1 MDPTRQSID
10 QILLVVGIAA
20 YVTAAFALLG
30 YFLFR
35 TPLLRALGL
44 PLAVLG
50 CASQFA
56 ELGARWW
63 MTGVWP
69 LTNLYGSL
77 SLFSAVAV
85 AIFVIFA
92 LRYDLAF
99 VGGPVLALAAIAL
112 GYATTWNE
120 GYMPAV
126 PALQSYWIKIHVPI
140 VISAYASFMVAFCVS
155 VLYVVKAAL
164 ESRYQ
169 RGGLALRGVA
179 AGAGGVGGVG
189 TAGVD
194 LAGSAYAAPG
204 TMTRA
209 TDTPALLQA
218 AAVVKAAMENRYQ
231 QGGTVGVDLAVSA
244 YAAPETITRAS
255 DTPALSQ
262 AAAAGDPF
270 AQWLTG
276 LPSLA
281 RLDVMQYRIIAVGLP
296 LLSLGIITGAMWA
309 KEAWGA
315 YWQWDPKETAALVS
329 WIVYAAYMHLHTR
342 PEWRGTRTAW
352 VSIIGFAT
360 IVFCYLGVNIWISGL
375 HSYKM

>member
-10 QILLVVGIAA
+10 QVLLVVGIAA
-20 YVTAAFALLG
+20 YVTGAFVLLG

-35 TPLLRALGL
+35 KPWLRTIGL
-44 PLAVLG
+44 PLAVIG
-50 CASQFA
+50 AVSQFA

-99 VGGPVLALAAIAL
+99 AGGPVLAIAAIAL

-155 VLYVVKAAL
+155 LIYVIKAAV
-164 ESRYQ
+164 ERRYG
-169 RGGLALRGVA
+169 RGTAVRGLA
-179 AGAGGVGGVG
+179 AGAGAGG
-189 TAGVD
+189 AG
-194 LAGSAYAAPG
+194 LTLSAYAATPG
-204 TMTRA
+204 
-209 TDTPALLQA
+209 
-218 AAVVKAAMENRYQ
+218 
-231 QGGTVGVDLAVSA
+231 
-244 YAAPETITRAS
+244 TITRAS

-270 AQWLTG
+270 AQWMAG

-342 PEWRGTRTAW
+342 PEWRGTRTAL
-352 VSIIGFAT
+352 VSVFGFAT
-360 IVFCYLGVNIWISGL
+360 IIFCYLGVNIWISGL

>member
-1 MDPTRQSID
+1 MDPFRQILD
-10 QILLVVGIAA
+10 QSLLVVGIAA
-20 YVTAAFALLG
+20 YVTGAFVLLAH
-30 YFLFR
+30 FLFR
-35 TPLLRALGL
+35 NPLLRAIGI
-44 PLAVLG
+44 PLAIVG
-50 CASQFA
+50 AVSQFA

-77 SLFSAVAV
+77 SLFSACAV
-85 AIFVIFA
+85 VIFLVFA
-92 LRYDLAF
+92 FKYDLAF
-99 VGGPVLALAAIAL
+99 VGGPVLAMAAIAL

-140 VISAYASFMVAFCVS
+140 VITAYASFMVAFCVS
-155 VLYVVKAAL
+155 VIYLVKASA
-164 ESRYQ
+164 ENRYAR
-169 RGGLALRGVA
+169 RGPGLRATA
-179 AGAGGVGGVG
+179 AGASGANVEVPMN
-189 TAGVD
+189 
-194 LAGSAYAAPG
+194 LYAANADG
-204 TMTRA
+204 IVRN
-209 TDTPALLQA
+209 DTPAL
-218 AAVVKAAMENRYQ
+218 
-231 QGGTVGVDLAVSA
+231 
-244 YAAPETITRAS
+244 AS
-255 DTPALSQ
+255 
-262 AAAAGDPF
+262 AAAAGDAM
-270 AQWLTG
+270 AQWLAG

-329 WIVYAAYMHLHTR
+329 WIVYAGYMHLHTR
-342 PEWRGTRTAW
+342 PSLRGTFTAFIS
-352 VSIIGFAT
+352 VFGFAT

>member
-1 MDPTRQSID
+1 MDPTRQVID
-10 QILLVVGIAA
+10 QTLLVVGIAA
-20 YVTAAFALLG
+20 YVTGALVLLG
-30 YFLFR
+30 FFLTRRPVLR
-35 TPLLRALGL
+35 TIGM
-44 PLAVLG
+44 PLAILG

-63 MTGVWP
+63 MTGIWP

-85 AIFVIFA
+85 LIFLIFA
-92 LRYDLAF
+92 YKYDISFL
-99 VGGPVLALAAIAL
+99 GGPVLAMAAIAL

-140 VISAYASFMVAFCVS
+140 VITAYASFMVAFCVS
-155 VLYVVKAAL
+155 LLYLFKAAV
-164 ESRYQ
+164 ENRY
-169 RGGLALRGVA
+169 RTKTVRGV
-179 AGAGGVGGVG
+179 GATPGGPKIDVAV
-189 TAGVD
+189 
-194 LAGSAYAAPG
+194 SAYSISMPG
-204 TMTRA
+204 VMKN
-209 TDTPALLQA
+209 DTPALT
-218 AAVVKAAMENRYQ
+218 E
-231 QGGTVGVDLAVSA
+231 
-244 YAAPETITRAS
+244 
-255 DTPALSQ
+255 
-262 AAAAGDPF
+262 AAAGGDAT
-270 AQWLTG
+270 AQWMIG

-281 RLDVMQYRIIAVGLP
+281 RLDVLQYRIIAVGLP

-342 PEWRGTRTAW
+342 NQWRGTRCAW
-352 VSIIGFAT
+352 VSVLGFAS

>member
-1 MDPTRQSID
+1 M
-10 QILLVVGIAA
+10 LLVLGIAA
-20 YVTAAFALLG
+20 YVTGAFALLG

-35 TPLLRALGL
+35 KPLLRMVGL

-50 CASQFA
+50 CAAQFA
-56 ELGARWW
+56 ELGTRWW

-85 AIFVIFA
+85 AIFVVFA

-155 VLYVVKAAL
+155 LIYVVKSGV
-164 ESRYQ
+164 ERRYR
-169 RGGLALRGVA
+169 RGGPALRGAA
-179 AGAGGVGGVG
+179 AGAGGVTTPD
-189 TAGVD
+189 TAG
-194 LAGSAYAAPG
+194 LTMSAYAAPG
-204 TMTRA
+204 TIA
-209 TDTPALLQA
+209 
-218 AAVVKAAMENRYQ
+218 
-231 QGGTVGVDLAVSA
+231 
-244 YAAPETITRAS
+244 RAS

-262 AAAAGDPF
+262 AAAACDPF
-270 AQWLTG
+270 AQWMAG

-352 VSIIGFAT
+352 VSILGFAT

>member
-1 MDPTRQSID
+1 MDPTRQFLD
-10 QILLVVGIAA
+10 QALLEIGIAA
-20 YVTAAFALLG
+20 YVTGALVLLG
-30 YFLFR
+30 FFLTR
-35 TPLLRALGL
+35 KPLLRTIGM
-44 PLAVLG
+44 PLAIVG
-50 CASQFA
+50 CVSQFA

-77 SLFSAVAV
+77 SLFSACAV
-85 AIFVIFA
+85 AIFLVFA
-92 LRYDLAF
+92 YKYDLSF
-99 VGGPVLALAAIAL
+99 VGGPVLAMAAIAL

-140 VISAYASFMVAFCVS
+140 VITSYASFMVAFCVS
-155 VLYVVKAAL
+155 IMYLVKAAA
-164 ESRYQ
+164 EQRY
-169 RGGLALRGVA
+169 RNGPVAKLRGAA
-179 AGAGGVGGVG
+179 AGAGG
-189 TAGVD
+189 ASVD
-194 LAGSAYAAPG
+194 LSLSSSYSDVLR
-204 TMTRA
+204 TSR
-209 TDTPALLQA
+209 DETPA
-218 AAVVKAAMENRYQ
+218 
-231 QGGTVGVDLAVSA
+231 
-244 YAAPETITRAS
+244 IT
-255 DTPALSQ
+255 Q

-270 AQWLTG
+270 AQWLAG

-342 PEWRGTRTAW
+342 ADWRGTKTAL
-352 VSIIGFAT
+352 VSAFGFLT

>member
-1 MDPTRQSID
+1 MDPTRQWID
-10 QILLVVGIAA
+10 QALLVVGIAA
-20 YVTAAFALLG
+20 YVMAAFALFG
-30 YFLFR
+30 YFLLR
-35 TPLLRALGL
+35 SPLLRTVGL
-44 PLAVLG
+44 PLAIVG
-50 CASQFA
+50 CLSQFA

-77 SLFSAVAV
+77 SLFSACAV
-85 AIFVIFA
+85 TIFLIFA
-92 LRYDLAF
+92 YRYDLAF
-99 VGGPVLALAAIAL
+99 AGGPVLALAAIAL

-140 VISAYASFMVAFCVS
+140 VITAYASFMVAFCVS
-155 VLYVVKAAL
+155 LIYLVKAAA
-164 ESRYQ
+164 EARYSG
-169 RGGLALRGVA
+169 RTVRATA
-179 AGAGGVGGVG
+179 ATAGGPPIDVAV
-189 TAGVD
+189 
-194 LAGSAYAAPG
+194 SAYTANPALG
-204 TMTRA
+204 TTR
-209 TDTPALLQA
+209 TDTPAL
-218 AAVVKAAMENRYQ
+218 
-231 QGGTVGVDLAVSA
+231 
-244 YAAPETITRAS
+244 AS
-255 DTPALSQ
+255 
-262 AAAAGDPF
+262 AAAAGDAT

-315 YWQWDPKETAALVS
+315 YWQWDPKETAALFS

-342 PEWRGTRTAW
+342 PDWRGSRGALLGAF
-352 VSIIGFAT
+352 GFAS
-360 IVFCYLGVNIWISGL
+360 IVFCYLGVNIFISGL